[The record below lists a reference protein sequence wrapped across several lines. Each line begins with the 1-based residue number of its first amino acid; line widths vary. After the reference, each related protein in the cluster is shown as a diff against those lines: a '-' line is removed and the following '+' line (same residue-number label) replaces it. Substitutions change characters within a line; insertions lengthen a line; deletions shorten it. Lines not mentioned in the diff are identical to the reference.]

1 MKFSSVTCAR
11 VSKAARGLCGEKCPE
26 AWAVTSNLGPGFMT
40 FTQSLEVTCH
50 PGLTMANREEQGS
63 LVPSSTAF
71 DCRAVCGSWEWCSM
85 VSWTSGSIDQ
95 LKTYFIRDRTP
106 RATQPQVVPTGS
118 ISRWYQTAE
127 VTGRSPVCPRP
138 RMSSSP

>member
-26 AWAVTSNLGPGFMT
+26 AWAVTSNPRPGDMT

-71 DCRAVCGSWEWCSM
+71 VCESWEWCSM
-85 VSWTSGSIDQ
+85 VSWTSGSIVQ
-95 LKTYFIRDRTP
+95 LKTYFIRDGTP

-118 ISRWYQTAE
+118 ISRWYQML
-127 VTGRSPVCPRP
+127 RSREDHLCALCQA
-138 RMSSSP
+138 